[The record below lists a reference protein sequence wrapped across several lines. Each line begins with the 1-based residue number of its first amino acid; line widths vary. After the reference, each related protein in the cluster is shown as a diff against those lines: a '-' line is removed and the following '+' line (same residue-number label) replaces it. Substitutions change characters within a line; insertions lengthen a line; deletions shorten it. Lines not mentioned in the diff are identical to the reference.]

1 MDKWHIEDSK
11 VFCERK
17 RRQDSFGRAVR
28 SNKFS
33 LDDTLIGVDE
43 TAKTNHVSRL
53 SATVKE
59 LSRIRYTMKV
69 EAVVV
74 ETKEEYK
81 KGHAGDRDSESKR
94 GIGRIRDKKRNREG

>member
-1 MDKWHIEDSK
+1 M
-11 VFCERK
+11 
-17 RRQDSFGRAVR
+17 R

-43 TAKTNHVSRL
+43 TAKTNTVSRL
-53 SATVKE
+53 FATVKE
-59 LSRIRYTMKV
+59 LRRIRYSIKV

-81 KGHAGDRDSESKR
+81 KGRAGDRDSE
-94 GIGRIRDKKRNREG
+94 